1 MRALLQEDPNALP
14 QILAQLSTTSPEL
27 YNMIM
32 QHPEQFEHLLLGDGD
47 DE

>member
-27 YNMIM
+27 YNVSCSTRR
-32 QHPEQFEHLLLGDGD
+32 
-47 DE
+47 